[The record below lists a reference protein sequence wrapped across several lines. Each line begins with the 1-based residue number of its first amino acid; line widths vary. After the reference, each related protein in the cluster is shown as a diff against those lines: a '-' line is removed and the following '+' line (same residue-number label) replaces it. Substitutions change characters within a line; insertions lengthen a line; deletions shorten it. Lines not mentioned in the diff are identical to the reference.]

1 MYKSSISIEVSKNGS
16 GGLLKRKFASLKRK
30 ISKKNKNVV
39 KSSSESIYSAL
50 FNQFISPR
58 KIYYPYKSCNKCSPQ
73 KRNSTRVLERWIP
86 RFASNNSGTL
96 ITVDS
101 R

>member
-1 MYKSSISIEVSKNGS
+1 MRSWEKLVILRQLSQMYKSSITIEGSKNGS

-39 KSSSESIYSAL
+39 TMVKSSSETIYSAL

-58 KIYYPYKSCNKCSPQ
+58 KIYYPYKSCNKCSP
-73 KRNSTRVLERWIP
+73 
-86 RFASNNSGTL
+86 
-96 ITVDS
+96 
-101 R
+101 